1 MRSVHLPIS
10 TPQRLRL
17 ALFAGIV
24 LFAAFISDAHARVDP
39 PPPVPSGLSAEQT
52 RSLNA
57 QRDALMMEYQT
68 IAGHVREHNAQCRR
82 VPESDARMT
91 AQCRQSNARI
101 DAEEAAY
108 RGRMSA
114 YQTRLQST
122 QREVQF
128 GSAEVSGNVW
138 LFLPDGSMVSGGRIN
153 DTAIPFGTRVR
164 TDGSGRMRMTL
175 VDGTNLTVGPG
186 SDIILDEYSPVR
198 CLISVV
204 RGYLRAQVRTQFGR
218 RFEVRTGGSTGAVR
232 GTDFEVQV
240 NSDGSESFS
249 LREGQVEV
257 RVLATNRL
265 IVLSPGQTVRIS
277 AAGIVSLE

>member
-1 MRSVHLPIS
+1 MDSVHFPIF
-10 TPQRLRL
+10 TLQRLHS
-17 ALFAGIV
+17 ALLAGIV
-24 LFAAFISDAHARVDP
+24 FFAAFISDAHARVDP
-39 PPPVPSGLSAEQT
+39 PPPAPSGLSSEQT
-52 RSLNA
+52 QSLNA

-68 IAGHVREHNAQCRR
+68 IAGHVRDHNAQCRR
-82 VPESDARMT
+82 VPESDAHLT

-108 RGRMSA
+108 RGRLSA

-138 LFLPDGSMVSGGRIN
+138 LVLPDGSMVSGAQIT

-164 TDGSGRMRMTL
+164 TGGNGRMRMTL
-175 VDGTNLTVGPG
+175 VDGTNLTVGPS
-186 SDIILDEYSPVR
+186 SDIILDEYSSVR
-198 CLISVV
+198 CAISVV
-204 RGYLRAQVRTQFGR
+204 LGHLRARVRTQFGR
-218 RFEVRTGGSTGAVR
+218 RFEVRAGGSIGAVR

-240 NSDGSESFS
+240 NPDGSESFS
-249 LREGQVEV
+249 LHEGQVEV

-265 IVLSPGQTVRIS
+265 IVLSPGQTARIS
-277 AAGIVSLE
+277 ASGIVSLE